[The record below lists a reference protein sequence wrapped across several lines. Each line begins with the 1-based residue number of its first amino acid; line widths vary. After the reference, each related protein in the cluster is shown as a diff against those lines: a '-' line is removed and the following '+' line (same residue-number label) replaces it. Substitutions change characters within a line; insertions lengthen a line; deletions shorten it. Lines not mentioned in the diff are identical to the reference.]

1 MKELIESLPTGFPLS
16 AVQRALFED
25 YVRLLLE
32 WNPRAG
38 LVSKADEN
46 ASRLIKRHIV
56 ESLALVATNLLSE
69 NASVLDLGSGGGFPG
84 VPLKIVRPDLKITL
98 LDSRRMKFL
107 FLQEVV
113 RRLNL
118 EKAEA
123 VCARAE
129 SLDDSFKSRF
139 DFIVVR
145 AVTSLAKLWQ
155 WSMPVLKNG
164 GSLVAQKGG
173 NLDEEL
179 KELSSAFP
187 GIAVKKVNYPADW
200 DIDPTRFVVAIKK
213 MAV

>member
-1 MKELIESLPTGFPLS
+1 MKELIESLPASSPLS
-16 AVQRALFED
+16 AAQQTLFED

-38 LVSKADEN
+38 LVSRADEN

-56 ESLALVATNLLSE
+56 ESLGLAGTNLLSE
-69 NASVLDLGSGGGFPG
+69 NAAVLDLGSGGGFPG
-84 VPLKIVRPDLKITL
+84 VPLKIARPDLRITL
-98 LDSRRMKFL
+98 LDSRRMKSL

-118 EKAEA
+118 ENVEV

-139 DFIVVR
+139 DFVVVR
-145 AVTSLAKLWQ
+145 AVTNLAKLWQ
-155 WSMPVLKNG
+155 WAVPVLKNG
-164 GSLVAQKGG
+164 GSLLAQKGG
-173 NLDEEL
+173 DLDQEL

-200 DIDPTRFVVAIKK
+200 EIDPTRYVVIIKT
-213 MAV
+213 

>member
-1 MKELIESLPTGFPLS
+1 MKELIESLPTSFPLS
-16 AVQRALFED
+16 AAQLALFED

-56 ESLALVATNLLSE
+56 ESLGLVATNLLSE
-69 NASVLDLGSGGGFPG
+69 NAAVLDLGSGGGFPG
-84 VPLKIVRPDLKITL
+84 VPLKITRPDLKITL
-98 LDSRRMKFL
+98 LDSRRMKSL

-118 EKAEA
+118 EKAEV

-129 SLDDSFKSRF
+129 SLDESFKSRF
-139 DFIVVR
+139 DFVVVR
-145 AVTSLAKLWQ
+145 AVTNLAKLWQ
-155 WSMPVLKNG
+155 WAIPVLKNG
-164 GSLVAQKGG
+164 GSLLAQKGG
-173 NLDEEL
+173 DLDQEL

-187 GIAVKKVNYPADW
+187 GISVKKVNYPAGW
-200 DIDPTRFVVAIKK
+200 DIDPTRYVVTIK
-213 MAV
+213 M